1 LVALGR
7 LRRAAT
13 LGPTVAIALSVASC
27 QRRSPGPQECR
38 DFALKVAGVARRE
51 DLDPRHLAQLDQLTR
66 ECLVRPYDRTMLRC
80 VEESG
85 QFNACLREFG
95 RRRAER

>member
-1 LVALGR
+1 LASRGR
-7 LRRAAT
+7 LRRVAT
-13 LGPTVAIALSVASC
+13 LGTAVAVALAGASC
-27 QRRSPGPQECR
+27 QRRSPGPAECR

-51 DLDPRHLAQLDQLTR
+51 DLDPRHLPQLDQLTR

-95 RRRAER
+95 RRRADR